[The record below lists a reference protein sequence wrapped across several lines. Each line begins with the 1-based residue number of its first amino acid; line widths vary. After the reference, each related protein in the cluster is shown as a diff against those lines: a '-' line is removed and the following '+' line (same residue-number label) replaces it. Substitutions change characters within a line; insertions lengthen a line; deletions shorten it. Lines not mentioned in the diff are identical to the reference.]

1 MECEEKI
8 KYYTENGKDKLIE
21 SWKQKLVQIPDA
33 PDVSSYCTSSD
44 EVRGMQN
51 EVLSMSTIP
60 FWIDYD
66 TSICNRQV
74 RIVEVQSIRQITT
87 RKGDEMWKIV
97 GRDVSK
103 AVKEYLFFK
112 PNKDSH
118 EVLKDTQKGSVV
130 LVQISRGNSDDSVWC
145 RDIVKAKKVA

>member
-8 KYYTENGKDKLIE
+8 KYYTENGKDKLRE

-33 PDVSSYCTSSD
+33 PEVSSYHTSCD
-44 EVRGMQN
+44 DVRLMQN
-51 EVLSMSTIP
+51 EVLSMSTLP

-66 TSICNRQV
+66 TSFCNRNV
-74 RIVEVQSIRQITT
+74 RIIEVQSVRKILT

-103 AVKEYLFFK
+103 VVKEYLFFK
-112 PNKDSH
+112 PNGDARVILTDVK
-118 EVLKDTQKGSVV
+118 KGNVMI
-130 LVQISRGNSDDSVWC
+130 VQVSRGNNDNSVWC
-145 RDIVKAKKVA
+145 RDIIKARKVA